1 VLVAFERIRH
11 CLGER
16 TLAAPGL
23 EARKRSREAA
33 GGTEEVIHETRE
45 PSSGSGHHTD
55 IRSCPLLTFEDRR
68 ALVEEGLQALVGV
81 LCRKELNT

>member
-1 VLVAFERIRH
+1 VLVAFERVRH

-16 TLAAPGL
+16 SLTAPGL
-23 EARKRSREAA
+23 EARKCSRQAA

-55 IRSCPLLTFEDRR
+55 IRSCPLSTFEDRS
-68 ALVEEGLQALVGV
+68 ALLEEGL
-81 LCRKELNT
+81 